1 MFLVFDVNCPQQY
14 WEHKLKLKSQ
24 KQDFIDKSTDK
35 SRFRLGQQWTVSS
48 R

>member
-24 KQDFIDKSTDK
+24 KQDFIDKS
-35 SRFRLGQQWTVSS
+35 RFRLGQQWTVSS